1 MVLYE
6 NASITQH
13 YGPDLFNRDPSIPPH
28 TYVVHLP
35 KSMEV
40 QRLLYALTQLVQTQS
55 LLRASF
61 KYVEGEL
68 KYQIRQ
74 FAPFIEVVHE
84 DHVSS
89 DLDLE
94 SDLEQNPFDSTLPT
108 TAPLFTF
115 KIICLTDCTLL
126 QFNVSPLI
134 FDAASMPIFLSQLSH
149 YYEKPF
155 QSITLT
161 QSFTELIQQMHQL
174 RRLPSFQMQ
183 LQRWQSHQGVRD
195 TYHAY
200 MPVQSLTDQHHTQW
214 QMVKI
219 QHDEVNLDDIYS
231 GIILANHF
239 IGRSDDVHVGLTT
252 TRTPSFDEGKAIGP
266 RIRILPGCFHV
277 DRTLSYQQFK
287 TQLSS
292 RMNTIVDEEVLH
304 LTDLIEARTGFP
316 FETLIHSEPIHY
328 TFEIA
333 GEVCTAERL
342 KPIETEAA
350 LDVYVQEVEGGY
362 VVKMLYNRNQY
373 DDLTIETYANLIRHL
388 CLQGVTYSEV
398 PMNTFSLMT
407 TDQDEALLQQLL
419 RTESATFATVP
430 ELFAEQ
436 VQRHPNKIAVRF
448 ETDSLTYA
456 QLDWLTNQVARQI
469 RARGVKPND
478 YIAVMAERSMEMI
491 VAVLGIVKSGA
502 AYVPIDPDY
511 PEARIQYILK
521 DVQPALLVLHQV
533 ELNTTVPTVSLKD
546 LQVGSDAA
554 VPVVNHSD
562 DDVYV
567 IYTSGTTGQPKGT
580 RIMHQ
585 SVDRLVKAVDYVT
598 LDETTKILLSGNI
611 AFDAVT
617 FEIYGAL
624 LNGGEL
630 VILSKDQLLNPKAL
644 GQAIRKYEINTMW
657 LTASLFN
664 ATVSTHVEALEPLS
678 YLLVGGEALTR
689 KWVQLLHQRPKHPQ
703 IINGYGP
710 TESTTFTTTYAM
722 PETIPARIP
731 IGKPIRETDLYILQG
746 TQRCGVGVPGELCIG
761 GAGLAKGYLNR
772 PELTASRFIDHPF
785 GTGKLYRTG
794 DLVRLQPDGEIDYLG
809 RLDKQV
815 KIRGFRIE
823 LTEIERAIERIHGVN
838 KAVVVTR
845 EIEGD
850 KQLYA
855 FYEGE
860 QEISNHTMTT
870 TLSAQMPSYMVPLSF
885 QRIDQIPM
893 TVNGKLNT
901 QALPNPE
908 TRLQSDYAAPRNEM
922 EQLLCQIFEEVLHIE
937 RVSIHDHF
945 FELGGHSL
953 KATLV
958 VNRIERELHKSVT
971 VGDLMKY
978 PTVALL
984 SSRLEDVSETH
995 SEAMP
1000 IVTSNQQA
1008 YPASAA
1014 QSGMYFLWQLNP
1026 DDTVYNVPFI
1036 WQLSAPLDIAK
1047 LRHAVSQLIERHEIL
1062 RTQFGMENQHV
1073 YQYIQNCYTPDFEVV
1088 TLDEH
1093 DPQVLVERMV
1103 QPFDLEHDRLLR
1115 IRYIQTPEDDFLFM
1129 DTHHSVNDGMSQ
1141 TLILDELSQLYQ
1153 DKSLPAMTHQYK
1165 DYSEW
1170 IKQRD
1175 MTDHQAFWHQLLA
1188 ETSPTLELPLDYP
1201 RPHVKSTEG
1210 DMYQW
1215 RLDEGLSHKI
1225 RQYVQ
1230 QHEVTDFMFFMSVI
1244 MVLLSQYSRQEEIVL
1259 GSVMSARTHPDTE
1272 RMLGMF
1278 ANSVVFKGQP
1288 THNKPWLTFLDEMK
1302 TMSLA
1307 AYAHQDYPFSV
1318 LVDELIAQ
1326 RDASRH
1332 PFFDVIVVRQNNEAH
1347 HAHFGHSRLTHQPPK
1362 STTAK
1367 FDLSFIIEEA
1377 HHQFVWNIEYR
1388 TDLFQKET
1396 IQHMCDQFAVMI
1408 QTILDQDLLR
1418 IGQLPIAQPDMR
1430 QWVETHVTPKPM
1442 AYPEQETVGSRI
1454 EQLALQTPEATA
1466 MIFDNQHHSMH
1477 RLYRRALAIARHLY
1491 EQGCRKGDRVALLM
1505 TRGPEMIES
1514 MIAAAWLGCPY
1525 VPIDPDYPVSRIDF
1539 ILKDAEVKH
1548 ILTNAPSHSTTV
1560 TTSDVR
1566 SCVIREDDAQVIQS
1580 SEHVEA
1586 NDVLYMIYTSGT
1598 TGQPKGVQ
1606 ITHRNVMNLVT
1617 GWSQFIQLTSQDVLL
1632 QYANI
1637 VFDAS
1642 VMEIYCALFNAC
1654 PLVIASERERKDI
1667 FALEHCLRTQHVTVA
1682 SIPAQLCMMMND
1694 YHLRC
1699 LLTGG
1704 SVSTPELVDR
1714 VRPHCEMYVNAYGP
1728 TESTVITTAWMD
1740 DGKSTLQ
1747 RVPIGRPLPNVQVYI
1762 MSEGRLCGVGVPG
1775 ELCIAGDSLAKGYLN
1790 RPEVNA
1796 QAFIT
1801 HPWGDGQLYRT
1812 GDLARYLNNGEIE
1825 FLGRIDQQ
1833 QKLNGYRI
1841 ELEEITNQMN
1851 QIAGVLDSAV
1861 TVDRTRAHPFL
1872 VGYYV
1877 AETEQADVIRR
1888 ALTDQ
1893 LPQYM
1898 VPQVFIKLDQLPLT
1912 PNGKLDT
1919 KALPAEDSQQV
1930 RTLTPPRNE
1939 QEQQYIDVF
1948 EQVLNVSPI
1957 GIDDDFF
1964 EFGGNSLATMKVVML
1979 LKNKRIETS
1988 MQAIYEYRT
1997 IRALLNQ
2004 SESTQ
2009 LNVPGNIDALQMM
2022 IATNQ
2027 TPLSKVSQQT
2037 LGTVLLTGATGFLG
2051 AYLLYEITERHSRV
2065 HCLIRAESES
2075 QARDRLI
2082 DNLNHYFE
2090 PSTREKMMHNVDI
2103 IYGDTNQDFTQLATS
2118 IDTIIH
2124 AAARTDHFGEDDDFY
2139 EANVKSTAQL
2149 IALAKRAQAQL
2160 IYISTL
2166 SVAGA
2171 FSEEQE
2177 DTLFSETAIF
2187 KNQQITSPY
2196 ARSKFYAELEVLQA
2210 MREGLKAKMM
2220 RVGNLTSS
2228 RHGNI
2233 TMKNMRT
2240 NRFSIVMHD
2249 LLQLDKI
2256 GVSVA
2261 QTPISF
2267 SFVDEAAQMIV
2278 QFAEIQQST
2287 YNIFHITNNH
2297 EYTMQSMLEKLT
2309 NRTIK
2314 VVDDATFDQYVHD
2327 AGYYAWVGLI
2337 HHDDKL
2343 KPAIITQ
2350 DFTQSVMNALDLS
2363 WSELSEAWLARWQQ
2377 RLNDTFK

>member
-1 MVLYE
+1 MTQQYE
-6 NASITQH
+6 SV
-13 YGPDLFNRDPSIPPH
+13 LFNRDPSTPPH
-28 TYVVHLP
+28 SYVVHLP
-35 KSMEV
+35 KSLDI

-61 KYVEGEL
+61 TYVEGEL
-68 KYQIRQ
+68 KYRIRQ

-84 DHVSS
+84 ARALS
-89 DLDLE
+89 DLNFEVDLE
-94 SDLEQNPFDSTLPT
+94 HNAFDTTIPT
-108 TAPLFTF
+108 TAPLFAF
-115 KIICLTDCTLL
+115 KIICLTDCMLL

-134 FDAASMPIFLSQLSH
+134 FDEASMPIFLSQLSH
-149 YYEKPF
+149 YYENPF

-161 QSFTELIQQMHQL
+161 PSFSELIQQMHQL
-174 RRLPSFQMQ
+174 RRLPSFKMQ
-183 LQRWQSHQGVRD
+183 LQQWQSQQVVQD

-200 MPVQSLTDQHHTQW
+200 MPVQSLTNENHTQW
-214 QMVKI
+214 QTVKI
-219 QHDEVNLDDIYS
+219 QHDKVNLDDIYS
-231 GIILANHF
+231 SIILANHF

-252 TRTPSFDEGKAIGP
+252 MRTPSFDQGDAIGP
-266 RIRILPGCFHV
+266 RIRILPGNFHV

-287 TQLSS
+287 TRLSS
-292 RMNTIVDEEVLH
+292 QINTIVNEEVLH
-304 LTDLIEARTGFP
+304 LTDLIEAHTGFP

-333 GEVCTAERL
+333 GEVCKAERL

-350 LDVYVQEVEGGY
+350 LDVYVQEVEDGY
-362 VVKMLYNRNQY
+362 VVKMLYNRDQY

-388 CLQGVTYSEV
+388 CLQGATRPEV
-398 PMNTFSLMT
+398 PMNSFSLMT
-407 TDQDEALLQQLL
+407 TAQDEAILQQLL
-419 RTESATFATVP
+419 RTESDIFATVP

-436 VQRHPNKIAVRF
+436 VQRHPDKVAVRF
-448 ETDSLTYA
+448 ENDSITYA
-456 QLDWLTNQVARQI
+456 QLDRLTNQVARQI

-511 PEARIQYILK
+511 PEARIQYILE
-521 DVQPALLVLHQV
+521 DVQPALFVLHQV
-533 ELNTTVPTVSLKD
+533 DFDTTAPTVLLKD
-546 LQVGSDAA
+546 LQVGSDAT
-554 VPVVNHSD
+554 VPVVNHCD

-585 SVDRLVKAVDYVT
+585 SVDRLVKGVDYVP
-598 LDETTKILLSGNI
+598 LNEATKILLSGTI

-630 VILSKDQLLNPKAL
+630 VVLSKDQLLNPKAL
-644 GQAIRKYEINTMW
+644 EQAIQKYEINTMW

-689 KWVQLLHQRPKHPQ
+689 KWVELLHQRPHHPQ

-710 TESTTFTTTYAM
+710 TESTTFTTTYTM

-731 IGKPIRETDLYILQG
+731 IGKPIRETDIYILQG
-746 TQRCGVGVPGELCIG
+746 TQRCGIGVPGELCIG

-845 EIEGD
+845 EVEGD

-860 QEISNHTMTT
+860 QEISNQTMTT

-901 QALPNPE
+901 QALPDPE
-908 TRLQSDYAAPRNEM
+908 TRLQSHYEAPRNEM
-922 EQLLCQIFEEVLHIE
+922 EQVLCHIFEEVLHIE
-937 RVSIHDHF
+937 RVDIHDHF

-958 VNRIERELHKSVT
+958 VNRIEREWHKPMT
-971 VGDLMKY
+971 VADLMKY
-978 PTVALL
+978 PTVASL
-984 SSRLEDVSETH
+984 SERLEGMSESQT
-995 SEAMP
+995 ETMP

-1014 QSGMYFLWQLNP
+1014 QRGMYFLWQLDP

-1036 WQLSAPLDIAK
+1036 WRLSAPLDIEK

-1062 RTQFGMENQHV
+1062 RTQFGMDNQQV
-1073 YQYIQNCYTPDFEVV
+1073 YQYIQDCHIPDFEVV
-1088 TLDEH
+1088 TLEEH
-1093 DPQVLVERMV
+1093 DPQVLVECMM
-1103 QPFDLEHDRLLR
+1103 QPFDLENDRLLR

-1141 TLILDELSQLYQ
+1141 TIILDELNQLYQ
-1153 DKSLPAMTHQYK
+1153 DKPLPTTTHQYK
-1165 DYSEW
+1165 DYSAW
-1170 IKQRD
+1170 SNQRE
-1175 MTDHQAFWHQLLA
+1175 MTNHQTYWHELLK
-1188 ETSPTLELPLDYP
+1188 ETPPTLELPLDYP
-1201 RPHVKSTEG
+1201 RPHVKSTKGE
-1210 DMYQW
+1210 MYQW
-1215 RLDEGLSHKI
+1215 QLDEDLSQKI
-1225 RQYVQ
+1225 KQYVQ
-1230 QHEVTDFMFFMSVI
+1230 QHDVTDFMFFMSVI

-1288 THNKPWLTFLDEMK
+1288 TRNKPWLTFLDEMK

-1318 LVDELIAQ
+1318 LVDDLIAQ

-1332 PFFDVIVVRQNNEAH
+1332 PFFDVIVIRQNNEAH
-1347 HAHFGHSRLTHQPPK
+1347 HAHFGHSRLIHQHPK

-1367 FDLSFIIEEA
+1367 FDLSFIIEEDN
-1377 HHQFVWNIEYR
+1377 HQFAWNIEYR
-1388 TDLFQKET
+1388 TDLFHKET
-1396 IQHMCDQFAVMI
+1396 IQHMCDQFEVMI
-1408 QTILDQDLLR
+1408 QAILDRTALR
-1418 IGQLPIAQPDMR
+1418 IGELPIAKLDMH
-1430 QWVETHVTPKPM
+1430 QWVEAHVTPQPM
-1442 AYPEQETVGSRI
+1442 AYPEQETVGNRI
-1454 EQLALQTPEATA
+1454 KQLALQAPEATA
-1466 MIFDNQHHSMH
+1466 MIFGNQHHSMQM
-1477 RLYRRALAIARHLY
+1477 LYQRALAIARHLY

-1514 MIAAAWLGCPY
+1514 MIAAALLGCPY
-1525 VPIDPDYPVSRIDF
+1525 VPIDTDYPKTRIEF
-1539 ILKDAEVKH
+1539 ILKDAQVKH
-1548 ILTNAPSHSTTV
+1548 ILTNVPPRFTTAA
-1560 TTSDVR
+1560 TLDVR
-1566 SCVIREDDAQVIQS
+1566 SCVTQEDDAQVIQS

-1606 ITHRNVMNLVT
+1606 ITHHNVMNLVT
-1617 GWSQFIQLTSQDVLL
+1617 GWSQNIKLTSDDVIL

-1642 VMEIYCALFNAC
+1642 VMEIYCALFNSC
-1654 PLVIASERERKDI
+1654 PLVIASEQERKDI
-1667 FALEHCLRTQHVTVA
+1667 FALEQCLRTQHVTVA
-1682 SIPAQLCMMMND
+1682 LIPAQLCMMMTD

-1699 LLTGG
+1699 LITGG
-1704 SVSTPELVDR
+1704 SVSTPELVER
-1714 VRPHCEMYVNAYGP
+1714 VRPHCEMYANAYGP
-1728 TESTVITTAWMD
+1728 TESTVITTAWID
-1740 DGKSTLQ
+1740 DGQSALQ
-1747 RVPIGRPLPNVQVYI
+1747 RVPIGRPLPNIQVYI
-1762 MSEGRLCGVGVPG
+1762 VSEGRLCGVGIPG

-1796 QAFIT
+1796 QAFIPN
-1801 HPWGDGQLYRT
+1801 PWGDGQLYRT

-1833 QKLNGYRI
+1833 EKINGYRI

-1851 QIAGVLDSAV
+1851 RVDGILDSV
-1861 TVDRTRAHPFL
+1861 VKVDRTHEHAQL

-1877 AETEQADVIRR
+1877 AEKDQSDALRY
-1888 ALTDQ
+1888 ALTAQ

-1898 VPQVFIKLDQLPLT
+1898 VPQIFIRLEELPLT
-1912 PNGKLDT
+1912 PNGKLDV
-1919 KALPAEDSQQV
+1919 KALPDVHSQLDRAV
-1930 RTLTPPRNE
+1930 TMPRN
-1939 QEQQYIDVF
+1939 QTEQQLVDVF
-1948 EQVLNVSPI
+1948 EQVLNVTPI
-1957 GIDDDFF
+1957 GIDNDFF
-1964 EFGGNSLATMKVVML
+1964 ELGGNSIATMKVVML
-1979 LKNKRIETS
+1979 LKNKGIDMD
-1988 MQAIYEYRT
+1988 MQDIYQYKT
-1997 IRALLNQ
+1997 IRALVAQN
-2004 SESTQ
+2004 EPTQ
-2009 LNVPGNIDALQMM
+2009 LDVPGNIDVLQTM

-2027 TPLSKVSQQT
+2027 TPLSEVSQQS

-2051 AYLLYEITERHSRV
+2051 AYLLYELTERYQRV
-2065 HCLIRAESES
+2065 HCLIRAESEL
-2075 QARDRLI
+2075 QARERLI
-2082 DNLNHYFE
+2082 DNLSYYFDS
-2090 PSTREKMMHNVDI
+2090 STREKMMRNVDI
-2103 IYGDTNQDFTQLATS
+2103 IHGDTNQDFTQLATS

-2124 AAARTDHFGEDDDFY
+2124 AAARTDHFGEDDEFY
-2139 EANVKSTAQL
+2139 EANVKSTVDL

-2166 SVAGA
+2166 SVAGD

-2177 DTLFSETAIF
+2177 DTQFSETTIF
-2187 KNQQITSPY
+2187 KDQRITSPY
-2196 ARSKFYAELEVLQA
+2196 ARSKFYAELEVLEA
-2210 MREGLKAKMM
+2210 MRQGLKVKIM

-2256 GVSVA
+2256 GISAA

-2267 SFVDEAAQMIV
+2267 SFVDEAAQMII

-2287 YNIFHITNNH
+2287 YNTFHITNHH

-2314 VVDDATFDQYVHD
+2314 VVDDATFEQYVHD
-2327 AGYYAWVGLI
+2327 AGYYAWVGLM

-2350 DFTQSVMNALDLS
+2350 DFTLSVMKELDLS